1 MADIFEEVDEDLR
14 RDNAA
19 ALWAKYQNLVYG
31 VAALIIIGTAGVTG
45 WQIYDRN
52 TREKAG
58 VEYLQALQRT
68 EQDPKAAGEVLGTI
82 IHEDGAFAGLA
93 RFDLVHASIKA
104 GDKAKALE
112 LLSEMANDAKLAAPL
127 KGAAAVMGGYMALD
141 LGKADAANALA
152 TPLIGDGQP
161 YRLAAAEIT
170 GLAAYAGGDK
180 AKAKEIFTKLDEELK
195 KAAEA
200 GTVSVPA
207 NLQNRVTI
215 MLDRLAG

>member
-14 RDNAA
+14 RDSAA

-31 VAALIIIGTAGVTG
+31 AVALIILGTAGVTG

-52 TREKAG
+52 AREKAG
-58 VEYLQALQRT
+58 IEYLQALQRAD
-68 EQDPKAAGEVLGTI
+68 QDPKAAGEVLGAVV
-82 IHEDGAFAGLA
+82 HEDGPFAGLA
-93 RFDLVHASIKA
+93 RFDLVHASLKA
-104 GDKAKALE
+104 NDKAKALE
-112 LLSEMANDAKLAAPL
+112 LLTEMANDAKLAAPL
-127 KGAAAVMGGYMALD
+127 KGAAALMGGYVALD

-152 TPLIGDGQP
+152 TPLIGDGRP
-161 YRLAAAEIT
+161 YRLSAAEIT

-180 AKAKEIFTKLDEELK
+180 AKAKEIFTKLDDELK

-200 GTVSVPA
+200 GSTSVPA
-207 NLQNRVTI
+207 NLQNRVSI

>member
-31 VAALIIIGTAGVTG
+31 VAALIILGTAGVTG

>member
-1 MADIFEEVDEDLR
+1 VADIFEEVDEDLR

-31 VAALIIIGTAGVTG
+31 VAALIILGTAGVTG

-52 TREKAG
+52 AREKAG
-58 VEYLQALQRT
+58 VEYLQALQRAD
-68 EQDPKAAGEVLGTI
+68 QDPKAAGEVLGTI

-127 KGAAAVMGGYMALD
+127 KGAAALMGGYIALD

-152 TPLIGDGQP
+152 TPLAGDGQP
-161 YRLAAAEIT
+161 YRLSAAEIT